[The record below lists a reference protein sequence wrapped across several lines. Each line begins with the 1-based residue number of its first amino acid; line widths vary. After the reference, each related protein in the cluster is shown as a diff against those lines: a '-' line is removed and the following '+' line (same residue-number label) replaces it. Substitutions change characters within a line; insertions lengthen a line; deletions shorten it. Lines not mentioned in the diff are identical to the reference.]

1 MCAALSLARPEFI
14 SSRNLYNLLR
24 STSVTGL
31 VSIGM
36 TFVIITGGID
46 LSVGSVV
53 GLSSVM
59 CGVLLKEQGW
69 STIPALA
76 VTIAICL
83 MIGLLNGILIQYG
96 KIPEFIATLGTM
108 EMGRGLAML
117 ITQGRTIPSLPQSFT
132 SFAQLSIF
140 GLPSLFIVWLVV
152 IIIAAYILKYTRF
165 GRNIYALGSN
175 KEASR
180 LSGIKLAPDY
190 LRDV

>member
-1 MCAALSLARPEFI
+1 MRSAPEG
-14 SSRNLYNLLR
+14 
-24 STSVTGL
+24 TGL
-31 VSIGM
+31 EY
-36 TFVIITGGID
+36 D
-46 LSVGSVV
+46 
-53 GLSSVM
+53 
-59 CGVLLKEQGW
+59 
-69 STIPALA
+69 PALA

-152 IIIAAYILKYTRF
+152 IIIAAYILKYTRLAETYM
-165 GRNIYALGSN
+165 RWAATRRRPGS
-175 KEASR
+175 A
-180 LSGIKLAPDY
+180 A
-190 LRDV
+190 